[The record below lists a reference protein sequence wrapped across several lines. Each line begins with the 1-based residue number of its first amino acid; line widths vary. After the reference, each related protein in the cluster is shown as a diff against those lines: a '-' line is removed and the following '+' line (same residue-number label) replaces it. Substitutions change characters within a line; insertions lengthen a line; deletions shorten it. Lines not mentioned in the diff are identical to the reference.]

1 MGRTS
6 TVVEYN
12 LVTTMHGER
21 HPSPVMPAM
30 VTVAWR
36 ERRGRGG
43 LGLLLTVIT
52 TVGLG
57 MSWQP

>member
-30 VTVAWR
+30 VTVARR

-43 LGLLLTVIT
+43 LGVLLTVIT

-57 MSWQP
+57 MLWQP